1 MKKRAIVI
9 FLAVSVAF
17 LVLAGA
23 TMALGPQAKKSL
35 AQTTVILH
43 PPDGWTTPV
52 NVSHLAGE
60 SDMPMLAVDDNGKA
74 YVCWQEW
81 YGNLGD
87 PRSNAFNTNVTGQ
100 WGTTIENFLDY
111 VAIDDVGFP
120 VVTCDPSNGT
130 GYMAYHDGDLVN
142 QDMEVKCVEF
152 TQGVQ
157 TSKKW
162 ISLTPNA
169 SDYATLAVNPVDK
182 TVYCMWFDDLTDTV
196 LYQLVYRWRDPAT
209 KQWSSTLAQV
219 PVFPGRSKYW
229 RDMVIDNTGTA
240 HLVFIVRSP
249 AELFYTK
256 NPTPQNQN
264 TWTTPISLS
273 GDTGRDWMM
282 PRIAADKDGDVYIV
296 WYANTGGYET
306 QTEEVWFNKTVNG
319 VWQTKENLSN
329 SPGRSEGCCVAVDPV
344 NKDVYVAYHELL
356 GTTNWEVYLRIY
368 ASQTTGA
375 AKSWSD
381 IYNMTND
388 STHSAEPII
397 RIDAKRGLHLVYHDY
412 VGENREVMYMYKQGV
427 PEIMA
432 QPPLSPAVVSAL
444 NAAEAV
450 RTNTL
455 SWAANPANAGVT
467 IANYKIYRKIA
478 SAADSTFASI
488 GQAGASALQ
497 YVDTGLASSTRYAY
511 RLTTVLSSG
520 EESVPS
526 DSVTDGTLVFA
537 PVNVAITTAVTRI
550 VFYQTKDNTITW
562 STSPNNA
569 SSDVAGYDI
578 YRKNAGED
586 DTAFT
591 KLNTSSLSASTF
603 SYTEAKLVGSQKY
616 TYALK
621 TKFKDGRESTYSAAV
636 SQQK

>member
-23 TMALGPQAKKSL
+23 TMASGPQAKKQS
-35 AQTTVILH
+35 AQTPVILH
-43 PPDGWTTPV
+43 PPDGWTAPV
-52 NVSHLAGE
+52 NISHLAGE

-74 YVCWQEW
+74 YACWEEW

-87 PRSNAFNTNVTGQ
+87 PRSMAFNTNVTGQ
-100 WGTTIENFLDY
+100 WGTSIENFLDY

-120 VVTCDPSNGT
+120 VVACDPSNGT
-130 GYMAYHDGDLVN
+130 GYLAYHDGDLAN
-142 QDMEVKCVEF
+142 SNMEVKGVEF

-162 ISLTPNA
+162 ISNTQYS

-182 TVYCMWFDDLTDTV
+182 TVYCMWFDDLTDNV
-196 LYQLVYRWRDPAT
+196 LFQLVYRWRDPVT

-219 PVFPGRSKYW
+219 PVFPERSKYW
-229 RDMVIDNTGTA
+229 RDMVIDKNGTA
-240 HLVFIVRSP
+240 HLVFIIRSP
-249 AELFYTK
+249 VELFYTK
-256 NPTPQNQN
+256 NPTPQNPS
-264 TWTTPISLS
+264 TWTAPIPLS

-282 PRIAADKDGDVYIV
+282 PRIAADKDGDVYVV

-306 QTEEVWFNKTVNG
+306 ATEEVWFKKTVNG
-319 VWQTKENLSN
+319 VWQSAENLSN

-344 NKDVYVAYHELL
+344 NKDVYVVYHELL
-356 GTTNWEVYLRIY
+356 GTSNWEVYLRIY

-397 RIDAKRGLHLVYHDY
+397 RIDAKRGIHLVYHDY
-412 VGENREVMYMYKQGV
+412 VGANREVMYMYKQGV
-427 PEIMA
+427 QA
-432 QPPLSPAVVSAL
+432 QPPLNPAVVSAL
-444 NAAEAV
+444 NAAEDV

-455 SWAANPANAGVT
+455 SWVSNPANAGIT

-478 SAADSTFASI
+478 SAADTTFASI
-488 GQAGASALQ
+488 GQANASAFQ
-497 YVDTGLASSTRYAY
+497 YVDTGLVSSARYAY
-511 RLTTVLSSG
+511 RLTTVLGSG

-526 DSVTDGTLVFA
+526 ESATDGTLVFA

-550 VFYQTKDNTITW
+550 VFYQTKDNTIAW
-562 STSPNNA
+562 AASPNNA

-578 YRKNAGED
+578 YRKNTGES

-591 KLNTSSLSASTF
+591 KMNTNSLAASTF
-603 SYTEAKLVGSQKY
+603 NYTDAKLVGSQKY

-636 SQQK
+636 SQQR